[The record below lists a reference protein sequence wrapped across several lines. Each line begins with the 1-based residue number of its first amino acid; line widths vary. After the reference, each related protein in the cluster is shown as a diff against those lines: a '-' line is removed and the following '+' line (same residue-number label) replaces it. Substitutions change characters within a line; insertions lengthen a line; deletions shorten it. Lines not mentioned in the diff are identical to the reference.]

1 MQKCNSCIQLSKLTN
16 CTLFGCLNCIYLAV
30 IGASPELMRAPNKS
44 RINSTAPRY
53 EPWPIRVKPSIN
65 WRSHILV
72 TGSSKSTASSGVL
85 AALTW
90 LSRWHDQQLKHLES
104 A

>member
-1 MQKCNSCIQLSKLTN
+1 MQFLHSIIKIDKLYFIW
-16 CTLFGCLNCIYLAV
+16 LFKLLYLAV